1 MKIQFSRYIG
11 ALLCLLVM
19 AIAPAWA
26 DTYTQTR
33 YPIVLVHGWLGFDD
47 ILGVDYWYR
56 IPEQLRAGGAKV
68 LVASV
73 SPSNSSTVR
82 GEQLIVELDHW
93 RALYG
98 TQKFNLFGHSHGG
111 PTARYVASVRPD
123 LVASVSSVGS
133 PHTGTPVADG
143 LASLAP
149 EGSLLRSML
158 LSLSTALSNLI
169 GFLSGNSDPQDSL
182 AALTALNTAGATAFN
197 ALHPQGLPVGDPCG
211 QGAATV
217 NGIRYYSFAGTSPG
231 SNVLDL
237 SDPVMLAGNLF
248 FLGAANDGLVGRCS
262 AHLGAVIRDDYPWN
276 HLDEVNQ
283 LFGLR
288 GLFSPEPAS
297 VYRAHANRLKN
308 IGL

>member
-11 ALLCLLVM
+11 ALLCLLAM
-19 AIAPAWA
+19 MMTPAWA

-56 IPEQLRAGGAKV
+56 VPEQLRDGGAKV
-68 LVASV
+68 FVASV
-73 SPSNSSTVR
+73 SASNSSTVR
-82 GEQLIVELDHW
+82 GEQLIAELDHW

-98 TQKFNLFGHSHGG
+98 IQKFNLLGHSHGG

-143 LASLAP
+143 LATLAP

-158 LSLSTALSNLI
+158 FALNTALSNLI

-197 ALHPQGLPVGDPCG
+197 AVHPQGLPVGDPCG

-217 NGIRYYSFAGTSPG
+217 NGIRYYSFSGTSPG
-231 SNVLDL
+231 TNVLDL

-262 AHLGAVIRDDYPWN
+262 AHLGTVIRDDYPWN

-283 LFGLR
+283 LLGLR

>member
-11 ALLCLLVM
+11 TLLCLLVM

-149 EGSLLRSML
+149 VGSLLRSML
-158 LSLSTALSNLI
+158 LSLSTALANLI